1 MNTKFSQKYCH
12 NRDTKVELFHF
23 IHLMLAIISPSKTQD
38 FSSCDI
44 ESHTQTRQLNYSNEL
59 AGILKNK
66 TQEQISKLMSVSE
79 KLSKLNFD
87 RFQKFKTPFTL
98 DNAKQALLAFKGDVY
113 NGIDAPSFS
122 NKDLD
127 FAQKNVRML
136 SGLYGVLRP
145 LDLIQPYRLEMGTK
159 LNNPKGKNLYD
170 YWGSEISEVL
180 NEDESDLIVNL
191 ASNEYFKAIDK
202 KSLKANILDIVFKN
216 KKADTYKVIGIYA
229 KRARGLM
236 VNYIIRNR
244 LTNAESLKDFSDE
257 GYRFDEKLS
266 SKSVWVYL
274 RD

>member
-1 MNTKFSQKYCH
+1 
-12 NRDTKVELFHF
+12 
-23 IHLMLAIISPSKTQD
+23 MLAIISPSKTQD

-44 ESHTQTRQLNYSNEL
+44 KSYSQSRQLKHSQEL
-59 AGILKNK
+59 VSILKNK
-66 TQEQISKLMSVSE
+66 NQQQISKLMSLSE

-87 RFQKFKTPFTL
+87 RFQSFKTPFSL
-98 DNAKQALLAFKGDVY
+98 GNAKQALLAFKGDVY
-113 NGIDAPSFS
+113 NGIDASS
-122 NKDLD
+122 LSSQDLE
-127 FAQKNVRML
+127 FAQNNVRIL

-159 LNNPKGKNLYD
+159 LNNKKGSNLYD
-170 YWGSEISEVL
+170 FWGGDISDVL

-202 KSLKANILDIVFKN
+202 KILKANVLDIVFKE
-216 KKADTYKVIGIYA
+216 KKGQTYKVIGIYA

-244 LTNAESLKDFSDE
+244 LTSKESLKDFSDE
-257 GYRFDEKLS
+257 GYRFDQKLS
-266 SKSVWVYL
+266 TGSSWVYL